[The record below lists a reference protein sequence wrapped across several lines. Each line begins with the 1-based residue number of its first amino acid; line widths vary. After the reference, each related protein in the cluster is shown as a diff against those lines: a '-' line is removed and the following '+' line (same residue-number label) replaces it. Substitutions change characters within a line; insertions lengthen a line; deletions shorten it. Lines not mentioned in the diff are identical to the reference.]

1 MTNGLSLM
9 QEFQLTSHFYRDL
22 CNTREVRKFINNW
35 VELSFCVLQKFNKKN
50 FPNIPVE
57 LKSIFGCW
65 EALTLTTPPYCC
77 SEPTGPAL
85 Y

>member
-1 MTNGLSLM
+1 MLEDQQGHHFSLVTVRSHLAMTNGLSLM

-35 VELSFCVLQKFNKKN
+35 VELSFCLLQKFNKKN

-57 LKSIFGCW
+57 RKSIF
-65 EALTLTTPPYCC
+65 E
-77 SEPTGPAL
+77 
-85 Y
+85 